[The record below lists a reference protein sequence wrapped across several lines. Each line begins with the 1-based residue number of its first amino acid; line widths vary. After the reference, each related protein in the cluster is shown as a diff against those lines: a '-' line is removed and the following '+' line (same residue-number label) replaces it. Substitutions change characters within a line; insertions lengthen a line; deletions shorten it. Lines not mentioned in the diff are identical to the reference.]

1 MQRRVR
7 NVSSLVMGR
16 LVRAA
21 AVEQANKGALA
32 TYFCKSSK
40 GRQLQ
45 QLLIKEVYKL
55 RQETLLTI
63 LTGSILQDVLRHV
76 IMLSA

>member
-21 AVEQANKGALA
+21 AIEQANKGA

-40 GRQLQ
+40 ERQLQ
-45 QLLIKEVYKL
+45 QLLNKRAL
-55 RQETLLTI
+55 RVASGDFADYFDRLYTARC
-63 LTGSILQDVLRHV
+63 G
-76 IMLSA
+76 